1 MQKNQYLVI
10 DRLLYLHLKWGEV
23 TAEFF
28 SFMISLKLEGP
39 NEVFAFVRIRQKTD
53 WSVFSGLFPTAISF
67 LFLLENRSQ
76 IANIPAHTS
85 VSIIESICV
94 FILLSFMDS
103 PRLSF
108 SALPISSYHLPA
120 PFSSR

>member
-1 MQKNQYLVI
+1 
-10 DRLLYLHLKWGEV
+10 LHLRWGEV

-39 NEVFAFVRIRQKTD
+39 NEVFAFVRIRPSRY
-53 WSVFSGLFPTAISF
+53 WNVFSDLFPTAISF
-67 LFLLENRSQ
+67 IFLLENRPQ
-76 IANIPAHTS
+76 IANIRAHTS
-85 VSIIESICV
+85 VSTIESIWV
-94 FILLSFMDS
+94 YVLLNFMDS
-103 PRLSF
+103 SRLSF